1 PAPRTRPRWPG
12 SAPSTPSSTPGTSAA
27 PWVPAR
33 SGFPAG
39 CGGGWESSVPRPAPA
54 SDPKSPSRIVTSSA
68 TGGPGPPG
76 PCCTRWCISGRPRP
90 AAPWAM
96 DGTSGTSAR
105 RSASRAGP
113 SRASEAIL
121 GVSYRRGIARRPE
134 MRVPA
139 MSKRIVPDDPAI
151 PPETESAL
159 KLWVVLS
166 RAHASISSHAVAHAA
181 EHGLSLTEF
190 AILEALY
197 HRGRMVL
204 GEIQRRILVS
214 SGGITF
220 LVDRL
225 AEKGLVVRQECLE
238 DRRAKYVALTRE
250 GTRLIRDLF
259 PSHARTNA
267 EQEEAT
273 QLLRTLGL
281 TAAGGGLPPSSGN
294 LRRKNGAKPASRS
307 RTPAT

>member
-1 PAPRTRPRWPG
+1 MTR
-12 SAPSTPSSTPGTSAA
+12 
-27 PWVPAR
+27 
-33 SGFPAG
+33 
-39 CGGGWESSVPRPAPA
+39 
-54 SDPKSPSRIVTSSA
+54 
-68 TGGPGPPG
+68 
-76 PCCTRWCISGRPRP
+76 
-90 AAPWAM
+90 
-96 DGTSGTSAR
+96 
-105 RSASRAGP
+105 
-113 SRASEAIL
+113 L
-121 GVSYRRGIARRPE
+121 E
-134 MRVPA
+134 MRVPV
-139 MSKRIVPDDPAI
+139 MSKRAFSENPAI
-151 PPETESAL
+151 PPETQSAL

-181 EHGLSLTEF
+181 DHGLSLTEF

-225 AEKGLVVRQECLE
+225 AEKGLVVRQECQE
-238 DRRAKYVALTRE
+238 DRRAKFVALTRE

-259 PSHARTNA
+259 PCHARTIAHAMRGLTEA

-281 TAAGGGLPPSSGN
+281 KAAGGGLPPSSAT
-294 LRRKNGAKPASRS
+294 LRRKTNVAKAAGRSRS
-307 RTPAT
+307 PAA